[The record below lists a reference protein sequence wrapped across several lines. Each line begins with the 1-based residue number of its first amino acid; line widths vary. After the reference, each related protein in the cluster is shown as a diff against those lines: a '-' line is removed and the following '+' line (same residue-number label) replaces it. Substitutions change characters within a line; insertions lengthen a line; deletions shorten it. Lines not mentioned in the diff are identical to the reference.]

1 MHSVVEPS
9 KRLWIESEKTNSSEV
24 SAISVGLLTASI
36 RLSRKVAWHR
46 SGLTVMS
53 RVVFGF
59 LLISCW
65 SISAQAQSSF
75 RSKSTH
81 VFKESI
87 PLLSSRSDILKQ
99 SRMSNDY
106 NHEVIFVIKQ
116 KNMEEL
122 TRFLHDVSDPLS
134 DNYGQHMTRT
144 GVIELTANPEG
155 RNSVLEYLHARGATV
170 VSETLGSEHITATAP
185 ISVWEKMFDCEFFMF
200 HQTLED
206 MTIKNVVRT
215 ESYSIPAVL
224 NNHVESVFN
233 TVDMPHEN
241 VIKARLEPAV
251 GVAGDGKFN
260 LEATASTTP
269 AKIRSAYKMGT
280 SKGTNS
286 STQGI
291 YASLDVYFSPAD
303 LSRFQKTYELDQQS
317 VSTVIGGHSSSA
329 KCIQSPSSCA
339 EGNLDIQYIMAAS
352 PVSPTTFWYTDL
364 EYFSRWMVL
373 VANIAEPSLVYSIS
387 YGIEEMYVTSSERDA
402 FETQIIKLSAVGVTI
417 VAASGD
423 DGAVSRMVRTGGLCK
438 YAPIFPASSPYV
450 TAVGATMVSLLL

>member
-1 MHSVVEPS
+1 
-9 KRLWIESEKTNSSEV
+9 
-24 SAISVGLLTASI
+24 
-36 RLSRKVAWHR
+36 
-46 SGLTVMS
+46 MS
-53 RVVFGF
+53 QFVFGL

-65 SISAQAQSSF
+65 SVSGQAQSSF

-134 DNYGQHMTRT
+134 DNYGQHMTRI
-144 GVIELTANPEG
+144 GVMELTANPEG

-170 VSETLGSEHITATAP
+170 VSETLGSEYIRAAAP
-185 ISVWEKMFDCEFFMF
+185 VGVWEKMLDCEFFLF
-200 HQTLED
+200 HQIRED
-206 MTIKNVVRT
+206 MSIRKVVRT

-233 TVDMPHEN
+233 TVEMPHEN
-241 VIKARLEPAV
+241 VIKARLEPV
-251 GVAGDGKFN
+251 IGVAGDGKFN
-260 LEATASTTP
+260 LEAPSFTTP
-269 AKIRSAYKMGT
+269 AKLRSAYNMGT
-280 SKGTNS
+280 SKGTNA

-291 YASLDVYFSPAD
+291 YASLKQYYSPAD
-303 LSRFQKTYELDQQS
+303 LSRFQKVFDLAQQP
-317 VSTVIGGHSSSA
+317 VATVIGGHESNSMCILSSS
-329 KCIQSPSSCA
+329 SCSEA
-339 EGNLDIQYIMAAS
+339 NLDIQYIMAAS
-352 PVSPTTFWYTDL
+352 PVSPTTYWYTDL
-364 EYFSRWMVL
+364 DYFSEWMVL
-373 VANIAEPSLVYSIS
+373 VANTAKPSLVYSIS
-387 YGIEEMYVTSSERDA
+387 YGIEEVYVTASERDA
-402 FETQIIKLSAVGVTI
+402 FETQIIKLAAVGVTI

-423 DGAVSRMVRTGGLCK
+423 DGAISNKVRTGGACR

-450 TAVGATMVSLLL
+450 TAVGATMVSLRL